1 MRFLHEIKY
10 SSYKTS
16 MTLETMLKK
25 YAISIKSTYEYIL
38 IAREKKSNL
47 EGYDTYN
54 CSLHIHSLTPS

>member
-38 IAREKKSNL
+38 IALEKPNL